1 MRFVVTGE
9 WTRNRLLK
17 VIVWCFLVYTFLLW
31 LSNAGL
37 FFSKMSLN
45 PASIVD
51 YYNGNE
57 EKFMQPRSFLGL
69 LEVLHFHSFAIGIM
83 LLTLTHLLLFVPLS
97 METKALGIG
106 LSFFAGIANELSGW
120 GVRFIHPGFAYAKL
134 AFFLTLEG
142 VILFLMLAVARALLF
157 DQPSSYTESER

>member
-106 LSFFAGIANELSGW
+106 LSFFAGMANELSGW

-142 VILFLMLAVARALLF
+142 VILFLMLAVTRALLF

>member
-17 VIVWCFLVYTFLLW
+17 VIVWCFLVYTFMLW
-31 LSNAGL
+31 VSSAGL
-37 FFSKMSLN
+37 FFAKMSLD
-45 PASIVD
+45 PASVVD
-51 YYNGNE
+51 YYSGNE
-57 EKFMQPRSFLGL
+57 EKFMQPRSLLGL

-97 METKALGIG
+97 MEIKAMGIG
-106 LSFFAGIANELSGW
+106 ISFFAGIANELAGW
-120 GVRFIHPGFAYAKL
+120 GVRFIHPGFAYAKI

-142 VILFLMLAVARALLF
+142 VILFLMIVVARALLF
-157 DQPSSYTESER
+157 DLPSNYTASES